1 MEDKIRAAFAELHAD
16 EALIDDTLA
25 YLRKE
30 AKKRQNGSKKFSLP
44 MRLGAVAAMILLIVG
59 LFSYNLYFT
68 AVAHVSIDVNPS
80 VELTLNRFDKVIDTY
95 AFNEDGTN
103 ILNEAGLR
111 GKTYSEAAALL
122 LMAIE
127 ANGYI
132 VEDTLISVT
141 VQATSNER
149 EQTLCESLL
158 QFISEKIL
166 PVQASAE
173 IEVFPVT
180 AEVWSN
186 AHGCHVSPARFLE
199 IQELMDVD
207 DTATIEDYA
216 DTSIRQIRRRTQ
228 ECRDGHTESNDSNSE
243 SDPQNEQG
251 HWQGN
256 GHGHGYRGGR

>member
-30 AKKRQNGSKKFSLP
+30 AKKRQKGRKKFAIP
-44 MRLGAVAAMILLIVG
+44 MRLGAVAAMVLLAVG
-59 LFSYNLYFT
+59 VFSYNLYFT
-68 AVAHVSIDVNPS
+68 AAAHISIDVNPS
-80 VELTLNRFDKVIDTY
+80 VELTLNRFDRVIGTY
-95 AFNEDGTN
+95 AFNEDGAS
-103 ILNEAGLR
+103 ILNEASLR
-111 GKTYSEAAALL
+111 GKAYDEAAELL
-122 LMAIE
+122 LSTIE

-132 VEDTLISVT
+132 VEDSLISVT
-141 VQATSNER
+141 VQAASIEK

-180 AEVWSN
+180 ADVWSN
-186 AHGCHVSPARFLE
+186 AHGCHVSPARFLA
-199 IQELMDVD
+199 IQELMEAD
-207 DTATIEDYA
+207 DTAALEDYA